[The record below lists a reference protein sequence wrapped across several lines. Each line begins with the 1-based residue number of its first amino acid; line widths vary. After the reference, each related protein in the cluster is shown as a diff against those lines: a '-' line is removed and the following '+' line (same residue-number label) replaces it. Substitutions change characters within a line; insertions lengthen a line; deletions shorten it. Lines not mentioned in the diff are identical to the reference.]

1 VIRAIAVDEGECA
14 ARVIADLADLAAL
27 PLDEARRRLE
37 EAGSNVE
44 AVLAA
49 ERRA

>member
-1 VIRAIAVDEGECA
+1 MIRAIAGDEGECA
-14 ARVIADLADLAAL
+14 ARVIADLADL

-37 EAGSNVE
+37 EVGSNVE
-44 AVLAA
+44 AVPAV